1 MQTVSQ
7 SRGQLLFKR
16 IWGHEARVSES
27 PIDSDVDEGVP
38 IRTHTPPP
46 PPARAQKPAK
56 PAKPRTRRPI
66 AKFDNGGLQ
75 RADRA
80 IAPVALARRAP
91 VVV

>member
-7 SRGQLLFKR
+7 SRGQSLFAHL
-16 IWGHEARVSES
+16 WGHEARVAES

-46 PPARAQKPAK
+46 PPARAQR